1 MFLAF
6 PGLHLMHA
14 SAQGLRHHLEASH
27 DFFDFGFAE
36 DAPAVLPVVSVEPC
50 DGLLAPGSQRFRA
63 PDAAT
68 MRHAVSKVLRFQDI
82 GFSGLSPK
90 T

>member
-1 MFLAF
+1 MR
-6 PGLHLMHA
+6 
-14 SAQGLRHHLEASH
+14 QGTSPPSPDAPAPRRACGTTWRASH

-36 DAPAVLPVVSVEPC
+36 TAPAVLPVVSVEPC

-68 MRHAVSKVLRFQDI
+68 LRHAVSKV
-82 GFSGLSPK
+82 
-90 T
+90 